1 MKSQESR
8 TRRNSRDRPAELVFC
23 LKATYGRT
31 LAIKS
36 EHILRGIDD
45 AVKLFLPIWQVLN
58 CQLNYLRKPRN
69 NR

>member
-8 TRRNSRDRPAELVFC
+8 TRRNSRAVLVFC

-36 EHILRGIDD
+36 EHILRGIGDT
-45 AVKLFLPIWQVLN
+45 VKLFLTI
-58 CQLNYLRKPRN
+58 
-69 NR
+69 